1 MARREQCHHRK
12 LSLSEAHPASQYCGS
27 FSRTG
32 MQTWPLQMPKLRAG
46 KGGGDG
52 MAARQSTGRGWLVL
66 VSALFCTLAF
76 NLTFF
81 IQELMLTLP
90 KAFVPGVHVWLY
102 HNNHHWE
109 GEHPILPLLQGT
121 GGTADLISGLI
132 FAALLAGAGARS
144 MTTRLFL
151 FWMAFQGL
159 YAAFSQLVLGAL
171 ISGNDMGMA
180 FGYLGLTPAAK
191 MGMLAL
197 GLIACV
203 LAGFWLARKA
213 IALLATTGETLN
225 AGPRMG
231 FLFFAVLLPVL
242 ITGVLL
248 IPFRM
253 PRDMIEVTIFPT
265 GLMLFGAIWVVIGG
279 ALSST
284 APRPAHP
291 APSAA
296 VPLACL
302 IVVLLVFQFL
312 LRPGIAFS

>member
-1 MARREQCHHRK
+1 M
-12 LSLSEAHPASQYCGS
+12 G
-27 FSRTG
+27 
-32 MQTWPLQMPKLRAG
+32 
-46 KGGGDG
+46 
-52 MAARQSTGRGWLVL
+52 ARQSTARGWLIL

-81 IQELMLTLP
+81 VQELMLTLP

-109 GEHPILPLLQGT
+109 GQHPILPLLQGT
-121 GGTADLISGLI
+121 GGVADLAMGLI
-132 FAALLAGAGARS
+132 FAALLPGAGAYS
-144 MTTRLFL
+144 MTARLFL

-159 YAAFSQLVLGAL
+159 YAGLSQLVIGAL
-171 ISGNDMGMA
+171 IPGNDMGMA
-180 FGYLGLTPAAK
+180 YGYLGLSPTARMA
-191 MGMLAL
+191 MLAL

-203 LAGFWLARKA
+203 LVGFWLARKA

-253 PRDMIEVTIFPT
+253 PRDWIEVTIFPT
-265 GLMLFGAIWVVIGG
+265 IVMLFGAIWVVIGG

-291 APSAA
+291 APSLA
-296 VPLACL
+296 VPLA
-302 IVVLLVFQFL
+302 
-312 LRPGIAFS
+312 

>member
-1 MARREQCHHRK
+1 MV
-12 LSLSEAHPASQYCGS
+12 
-27 FSRTG
+27 
-32 MQTWPLQMPKLRAG
+32 
-46 KGGGDG
+46 
-52 MAARQSTGRGWLVL
+52 ARQSTGRGRLL
-66 VSALFCTLAF
+66 LISALFCTLAF

-81 IQELMLTLP
+81 IQEFMLALP

-109 GEHPILPLLQGT
+109 GKHPILPLLQGT
-121 GGTADLISGLI
+121 GGTADLVSGLI
-132 FAALLAGAGARS
+132 FAVLFAGAGARS

-159 YAAFSQLVLGAL
+159 YAGFSQLVIGAL
-171 ISGNDMGMA
+171 IPQNDMGMA
-180 FGYLGLTPAAK
+180 YGYLGLSPAAR

-242 ITGVLL
+242 VTGVLL
-248 IPFRM
+248 IPFRI
-253 PRDMIEVTIFPT
+253 PRNMIEVTIFPT
-265 GLMLFGAIWVVIGG
+265 IVMLFGAIWVVIGG

-291 APSAA
+291 APSLA
-296 VPLACL
+296 VPLAAL
-302 IVVLLVFQFL
+302 IVVLLVFQL
-312 LRPGIAFS
+312 VLRPGIQFS